1 LDDASVIAADLTIGI
16 ISVVEKFIKKNKKII
31 QMVNLFGFVLN

>member
-1 LDDASVIAADLTIGI
+1 MDDASVIAADLTIGI
-16 ISVVEKFIKKNKKII
+16 TSVVEKFIKKNKKII